1 MCDILFYS
9 YIIFING
16 SYINDHKNIIK
27 NPILTMLFLMLNI
40 NLGINFDF

>member
-16 SYINDHKNIIK
+16 SYINDHKN
-27 NPILTMLFLMLNI
+27 PILSILFLMLNI